1 MSSSYKGYYVIT
13 FLNVKL
19 LKEILCDDVLVRQ
32 IPIMYV
38 KFLCSQ
44 LDFPMGFLCIQKVLY
59 CGFHCFIVRQNK
71 SKQRIWNLTNMCPES
86 LYICETEQIQNNEKS
101 RNLYVSRK
109 FPCTKSP
116 NSWLSASSWTESK
129 FKSSWT
135 ESKSLVAKILPYFDV
150 LCLWLACLE
159 QLHDVENNALKGQ
172 KISFQQNLG
181 GSNIIWMVVTQEK
194 NECRPR
200 KIRLAP
206 SWPHHRPGSL
216 NHTFNPVSK
225 RRIKIEEKN
234 SFVII
239 TFSPGCLNHT
249 IYHHQRTK

>member
-13 FLNVKL
+13 FLNVKF
-19 LKEILCDDVLVRQ
+19 LKEILCDHVLVRQ

-129 FKSSWT
+129 SI
-135 ESKSLVAKILPYFDV
+135 VAKNLTIFWSFVPLTGVPGTIAWCGKQCFERSENQFSTKLGRVKYHLNVCYPGERRALPQEDQ
-150 LCLWLACLE
+150 ACPKLT
-159 QLHDVENNALKGQ
+159 
-172 KISFQQNLG
+172 S
-181 GSNIIWMVVTQEK
+181 
-194 NECRPR
+194 P
-200 KIRLAP
+200 P
-206 SWPHHRPGSL
+206 SWQPES
-216 NHTFNPVSK
+216 
-225 RRIKIEEKN
+225 
-234 SFVII
+234 
-239 TFSPGCLNHT
+239 
-249 IYHHQRTK
+249 

>member
-1 MSSSYKGYYVIT
+1 MWDIIWSRSCMSSSYKGYYVIT
-13 FLNVKL
+13 FLNVKF
-19 LKEILCDDVLVRQ
+19 LKEILCDHVLVRQ

-116 NSWLSASSWTESK
+116 NSWLSASSCAEVFLHELNQNFLLLQSYH
-129 FKSSWT
+129 
-135 ESKSLVAKILPYFDV
+135 LLV
-150 LCLWLACLE
+150 LCAFDWHA
-159 QLHDVENNALKGQ
+159 
-172 KISFQQNLG
+172 
-181 GSNIIWMVVTQEK
+181 
-194 NECRPR
+194 
-200 KIRLAP
+200 
-206 SWPHHRPGSL
+206 
-216 NHTFNPVSK
+216 
-225 RRIKIEEKN
+225 
-234 SFVII
+234 
-239 TFSPGCLNHT
+239 
-249 IYHHQRTK
+249 